1 MRKYVY
7 FPLKIDSETIEGVRK
22 ALAES
27 LELLKQNRPDTF
39 LGRKSYEPFPSEA
52 TPSDAGGENGGGD
65 TPPA

>member
-7 FPLKIDSETIEGVRK
+7 FPLKIDSETIERVRK

-39 LGRKSYEPFPSEA
+39 LGRKSYEPFPNEA
-52 TPSDAGGENGGGD
+52 TANKAGSESGGGD
-65 TPPA
+65 NPPA